1 MQKRNFP
8 TGRITGQ
15 LFVGKS
21 SFLTHHPCNLFVFL
35 PLFFSMTFFVPSP
48 YIFFL
53 QKLPYPTLYFYSLFS
68 WERGGTIGCLINK
81 SPKFYIN
88 GFLFV
93 RLTTLGTLI
102 EFLYLCCF
110 IMFSII
116 VSTIILINRRVN
128 FVYHHWGR
136 TSIYRPLSY
145 PIRIPVNLYI
155 PILFILCFVI

>member
-1 MQKRNFP
+1 MACLEERVEELETSCKKEIFQLAELQVNYLLANLVSLH
-8 TGRITGQ
+8 IT
-15 LFVGKS
+15 LVTCSYFCPF
-21 SFLTHHPCNLFVFL
+21 FLND
-35 PLFFSMTFFVPSP
+35 FFCPFAL
-48 YIFFL
+48 YFFL

-128 FVYHHWGR
+128 FVYHHWGC

-145 PIRIPVNLYI
+145 PIRIPVN
-155 PILFILCFVI
+155 